1 MDKEK
6 NPMLKNLE
14 NRKIKEI
21 EHSRKRRE
29 VLQGFERLADT
40 HVAEQV
46 GNLEEL
52 VKDMVRNLDL
62 PHACE
67 STKTKSKD
75 KTMTAM
81 EESLVEQGLSL
92 EEARE
97 WLSRN

>member
-1 MDKEK
+1 MKK
-6 NPMLKNLE
+6 GSLKSAL
-14 NRKIKEI
+14 KQMTPK
-21 EHSRKRRE
+21 
-29 VLQGFERLADT
+29 
-40 HVAEQV
+40 QV
-46 GNLEEL
+46 EGLRILTESGLLEEL
-52 VKDMVRNLDL
+52 VKDIVHNLDL

-92 EEARE
+92 EEARD

>member
-1 MDKEK
+1 MKK
-6 NPMLKNLE
+6 RSLQSALKQLTP
-14 NRKIKEI
+14 KQI
-21 EHSRKRRE
+21 EGLRILTES
-29 VLQGFERLADT
+29 G
-40 HVAEQV
+40 
-46 GNLEEL
+46 GLEEL
-52 VKDMVRNLDL
+52 VKDLEYNLGL
-62 PHACE
+62 PHASE